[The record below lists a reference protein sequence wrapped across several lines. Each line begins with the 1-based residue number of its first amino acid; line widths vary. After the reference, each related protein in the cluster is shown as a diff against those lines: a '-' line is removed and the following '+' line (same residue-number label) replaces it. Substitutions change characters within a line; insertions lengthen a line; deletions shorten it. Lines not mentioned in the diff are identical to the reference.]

1 MVELAADEEVLVQIE
16 GLELMTEYLS
26 VVKKEKVREDFMPSV
41 EKMLK
46 TAVETVTADE
56 IRIKMAKLSGKI
68 IDKLAQCGLVLQYE
82 THFLDFMNQALK
94 DKCEEVK

>member
-46 TAVETVTADE
+46 TAVVTVTADE

-68 IDKLAQCGLVLQYE
+68 IDKLAQSGLVQQYE
-82 THFLDFMNQALK
+82 NQFLEFMNLALK
-94 DKCEEVK
+94 DKC